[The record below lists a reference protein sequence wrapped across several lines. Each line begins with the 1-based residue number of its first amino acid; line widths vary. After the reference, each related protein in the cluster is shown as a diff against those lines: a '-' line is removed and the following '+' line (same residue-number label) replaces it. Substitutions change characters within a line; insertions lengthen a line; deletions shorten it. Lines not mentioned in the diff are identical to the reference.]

1 MKKRLRTLRITLS
14 AALGIML
21 TLLIATTVLPH
32 GFSAI
37 AKIQLMPALLSLN
50 IGILAFWLVA
60 TSLLGRVYCSTICPL
75 GLFQDICARIGKLLK
90 KKPKRRYRYSAA
102 HNRLRYAV
110 LAATII
116 AGIAGAAAVPSLLD
130 PYSAFVRMVG
140 AIVAPSAIGIAVG
153 GITFVT
159 IGALAFSGGRT
170 FCNTVCPVGATLSLA
185 SRKPMMRIQ
194 IDTSL
199 CIGCRRCE
207 AECKASCID
216 AKNHTVDMS
225 RCVMCLDC
233 IPACHDNAITYSP
246 AQKKSLGTGNDGRRR
261 FLGFVGLAVAGTLAA
276 KADSAAKTITEGK
289 SPAKKKAVV
298 PPGAS
303 SRDSFLS
310 HCTACHLCVSKCP
323 QGIIRPSATE
333 YGILH
338 MLQPHLDYSLG
349 YCLHECNL
357 CTQVCPDGA
366 LKPLSLGEK
375 QSHAVGKAKFVLK
388 NCVTQTDGSECGL
401 CSRKCPVGAIDMVE
415 HGDTLIPQVNEAI
428 CVGCGKCEYACPA
441 TPEKAIYV
449 EGI

>member
-1 MKKRLRTLRITLS
+1 MVRSLATMGIAILS
-14 AALGIML
+14 FVIL
-21 TLLIATTVLPH
+21 V
-32 GFSAI
+32 
-37 AKIQLMPALLSLN
+37 
-50 IGILAFWLVA
+50 ILAWRN
-60 TSLLGRVYCSTICPL
+60 GRTYCNTICPVGTVL
-75 GLFQDICARIGKLLK
+75 GFLARYSLFKPRFDTSKCNGCGLCAR
-90 KKPKRRYRYSAA
+90 
-102 HNRLRYAV
+102 N
-110 LAATII
+110 
-116 AGIAGAAAVPSLLD
+116 
-130 PYSAFVRMVG
+130 
-140 AIVAPSAIGIAVG
+140 
-153 GITFVT
+153 
-159 IGALAFSGGRT
+159 
-170 FCNTVCPVGATLSLA
+170 
-185 SRKPMMRIQ
+185 
-194 IDTSL
+194 
-199 CIGCRRCE
+199 
-207 AECKASCID
+207 CKASCID

-233 IPACHDNAITYSP
+233 IPTCHDNAITYSP

-303 SRDSFLS
+303 SRDSFLN

-415 HGDTLIPQVNEAI
+415 HGDILIPQVNEAI

-441 TPEKAIYV
+441 TRRKQFM
-449 EGI
+449 

>member
-1 MKKRLRTLRITLS
+1 
-14 AALGIML
+14 ML
-21 TLLIATTVLPH
+21 TLLTATTVLPH
-32 GFSAI
+32 DCSVI
-37 AKIQLMPALLSLN
+37 ARIQLMPALLSLN
-50 IGILAFWLVA
+50 IGVLTFWLVA
-60 TSLLGRVYCSTICPL
+60 TLLLGRVYCSTVCPM

-90 KKPKRRYRYSAA
+90 KKTKRRYRHSAA

-110 LAATII
+110 LAGTII
-116 AGIAGAAAVPSLLD
+116 AGIAGAAAVPALLD

-140 AIVAPSAIGIAVG
+140 SIVVPSAIGIAVG
-153 GITFVT
+153 GITFAT
-159 IGALAFSGGRT
+159 ISTLAFNGGRT
-170 FCNTVCPVGATLSLA
+170 FCNTVCPVGATLSLV

-194 IDTSL
+194 INTSL

-216 AKNHTVDMS
+216 VKNHTVDMS

-233 IPACHDNAITYSP
+233 FSACHENAITYSP
-246 AQKKSLGTGNDGRRR
+246 AQKKSSDNNGRRR
-261 FLGFVGLAVAGTLAA
+261 FLGFIGLAVAGSLAA
-276 KADSAAKTITEGK
+276 KADSTTKTMTEGR
-289 SPAKKKAVV
+289 PADRKKAVV

-303 SRDSFLS
+303 SRDNFLS

-323 QGIIRPSATE
+323 QGIIQPSATE

-338 MLQPHLDYSLG
+338 ILQPHLDYSLG

-388 NCVTQTDGSECGL
+388 SCVTQTDGSECGL

-415 HGDTLIPQVNEAI
+415 YGNTLIPQVNEDA

>member
-1 MKKRLRTLRITLS
+1 
-14 AALGIML
+14 
-21 TLLIATTVLPH
+21 
-32 GFSAI
+32 
-37 AKIQLMPALLSLN
+37 
-50 IGILAFWLVA
+50 
-60 TSLLGRVYCSTICPL
+60 
-75 GLFQDICARIGKLLK
+75 
-90 KKPKRRYRYSAA
+90 
-102 HNRLRYAV
+102 
-110 LAATII
+110 
-116 AGIAGAAAVPSLLD
+116 
-130 PYSAFVRMVG
+130 
-140 AIVAPSAIGIAVG
+140 
-153 GITFVT
+153 
-159 IGALAFSGGRT
+159 
-170 FCNTVCPVGATLSLA
+170 
-185 SRKPMMRIQ
+185 MMRIQ

-233 IPACHDNAITYSP
+233 IPTCHDNAITYSP

-289 SPAKKKAVV
+289 SPAKKKTVA

>member
-60 TSLLGRVYCSTICPL
+60 TSLLGRVYCSTVCPL
-75 GLFQDICARIGKLLK
+75 GLFQDICARIGKQLK

-102 HNRLRYAV
+102 HNSLRYAV

-246 AQKKSLGTGNDGRRR
+246 AQKKSLSTGNDGRRR

-276 KADSAAKTITEGK
+276 K
-289 SPAKKKAVV
+289 P
-298 PPGAS
+298 
-303 SRDSFLS
+303 
-310 HCTACHLCVSKCP
+310 
-323 QGIIRPSATE
+323 
-333 YGILH
+333 
-338 MLQPHLDYSLG
+338 
-349 YCLHECNL
+349 
-357 CTQVCPDGA
+357 
-366 LKPLSLGEK
+366 
-375 QSHAVGKAKFVLK
+375 
-388 NCVTQTDGSECGL
+388 
-401 CSRKCPVGAIDMVE
+401 
-415 HGDTLIPQVNEAI
+415 
-428 CVGCGKCEYACPA
+428 
-441 TPEKAIYV
+441 TPRQRL
-449 EGI
+449 